1 MGAVPAQVGTALVTG
16 ASRGIGRACAIAL
29 ARRGMRV
36 VVHYH
41 RNREAALDCA
51 AALEGGPHR
60 VAQADLGR
68 PDDARSLVES
78 AIGELGRLDV
88 VVNNAGIYELHPVGD
103 VDWQGWQGAWE
114 RTLAANLLGPAH
126 VTYWAARHMMENG
139 GGRIIAISSRGAVR
153 GEPEAPAYA
162 ASKAGLNA
170 MTQSLARALG
180 SRGVLLYVVSPGWVE
195 TDMATAHLAGPEGD
209 AIRAQSP
216 LGRVAR
222 PSEIAA
228 TVAFLACDDTEYL
241 TGSIVDVFGASY
253 LRS

>member
-1 MGAVPAQVGTALVTG
+1 VSAETRTALVTG
-16 ASRGIGRACAIAL
+16 ASRGIGRACAVEL
-29 ARRGMRV
+29 ARRGLRV
-36 VVHYH
+36 AVHYH
-41 RNREAALDCA
+41 RALEAALDCA
-51 AALEGGPHR
+51 ASLDGGPHA
-60 VAQADLGR
+60 VVQADLAR
-68 PDDARSLVES
+68 PEEAKRLVET
-78 AIGELGRLDV
+78 AVRELGRIDV
-88 VVNNAGIYELHPVGD
+88 VVNNAGIYELHRVAETEWD
-103 VDWQGWQGAWE
+103 EWQAAWD

-126 VTYWAARHMMENG
+126 VTFWAARHMMTNG
-139 GGRIIAISSRGAVR
+139 GGRILAISSRGAFR

-170 MTQSLARALG
+170 MSQSLARALAPH
-180 SRGVLLYVVSPGWVE
+180 RVLLYVVSPGWVE

-222 PSEIAA
+222 PGEIAA

-241 TGSIVDVFGASY
+241 TGSIVDVYGASY

>member
-1 MGAVPAQVGTALVTG
+1 MPDGARVALVTG

-29 ARRGMRV
+29 ARRGLRV
-36 VVHYH
+36 AVHYH
-41 RNREAALDCA
+41 RDRAAADDCA
-51 AALEGGPHR
+51 ATLDGGPQL
-60 VAQADLGR
+60 VVQADLTEA
-68 PDDARSLVES
+68 DDARSLVE
-78 AIGELGRLDV
+78 AVPRELGRLDV
-88 VVNNAGIYELHPVGD
+88 VVNNAGIYELHPLPD
-103 VDWQGWQGAWE
+103 VAWEDWQQAWQ

-126 VTYWAARHMMENG
+126 VTYWAARHMIANG
-139 GGRIIAISSRGAVR
+139 GGRIIAISSRGAYR

-170 MTQSLARALG
+170 MSQSLARALAPH
-180 SRGVLLYVVSPGWVE
+180 GVLVYVVSPGWVS
-195 TDMATAHLAGPEGD
+195 TDMSTSHLDGPGGD

-222 PSEIAA
+222 PTEVAA

-241 TGSIVDVFGASY
+241 TGSIVDLYGASY